1 MASND
6 YYYGANQRPHAADNT
21 PSPAP
26 YHNAP
31 FAPSPQSST
40 PAPSYHSA
48 YPAPNPSHTP
58 GPYGA
63 PQGQPPRTGASPF
76 ETVFDDHAYP
86 ANPRPYAAGSAG
98 STPQPGL
105 YDDTGYYGKGG
116 APSSSRP
123 HVAEDIPLQDQA
135 AKNTDFNDHI
145 YDAPDAAQAGR
156 QQSKKGKVRLG
167 ELGMIGADRKR
178 IPWVV
183 YILTIAQVA
192 VFIGEIVKNGTT
204 RCPSWFI

>member
-6 YYYGANQRPHAADNT
+6 YYYGGSQRPHAAGNA

-31 FAPSPQSST
+31 FAPTPQSST
-40 PAPSYHSA
+40 PAPSYHSG
-48 YPAPNPSHTP
+48 YPTP
-58 GPYGA
+58 HASQSPAPYGA
-63 PQGQPPRTGASPF
+63 PLGQPPRTGASPF

-86 ANPRPYAAGSAG
+86 MNQRPYAAGSAG
-98 STPQPGL
+98 SASQPGL
-105 YDDTGYYGKGG
+105 YQDTSYYGNAG

-135 AKNTDFNDHI
+135 VKNTDFNDHI

-156 QQSKKGKVRLG
+156 EHSKKGKVRLG
-167 ELGMIGADRKR
+167 ELGMIGANRKR

-183 YILTIAQVA
+183 YILTIAQIG
-192 VFIGEIVKNGTT
+192 VFIGEIVKNGMA
-204 RCPSWFI
+204 R